1 MEDFS
6 GEGKIWLE
14 GEAWAAHSEVPIQKN
29 QQVIVR
35 AMHGLILDVEPVSET
50 DAGDAQLQT

>member
-1 MEDFS
+1 MQDFI
-6 GEGKIWLE
+6 GEGKVWLE
-14 GEAWAAHSEVPIQKN
+14 GEAWAAHSDVPLRKD

-35 AMHGLILDVEPVSET
+35 AMKGLSLEVEPMSEP